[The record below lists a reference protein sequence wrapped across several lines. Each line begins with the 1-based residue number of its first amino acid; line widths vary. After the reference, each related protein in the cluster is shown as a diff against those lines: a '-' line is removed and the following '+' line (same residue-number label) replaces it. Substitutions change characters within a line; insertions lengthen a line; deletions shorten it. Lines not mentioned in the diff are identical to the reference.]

1 MRARDCPEQ
10 LAYLQK
16 ASEEGHLDRVFAG
29 LDVLGS
35 TCWVINKKVYKVIL
49 EAWNKGE
56 ALGKIPPAELHLEM
70 PDKPENFETDMF
82 EKMKWV
88 KECKEIARKISNNHS
103 ERCTANY
110 KVDIAGAVS
119 KIINIL

>member
-35 TCWVINKKVYKVIL
+35 TCWAINKKIYKVIL
-49 EAWNKGE
+49 EVWNKGE
-56 ALGKIPPAELHLEM
+56 PLGKIPPAELYLEM
-70 PDKPENFETDMF
+70 PDKPENFETEMS
-82 EKMKWV
+82 EKMKWI
-88 KECKEIARKISNNHS
+88 KECKEISRKISNNHS

-119 KIINIL
+119 KS